1 MNPLSWR
8 VIEGLAKMLPVRER
22 EAILGD
28 LVELRLS
35 AGQAT
40 FDVTG
45 VVLRCA
51 ARGTVTA
58 LRVLVLA
65 VICTTVLLAWARCFG
80 LEVLATAE

>member
-1 MNPLSWR
+1 MNPLAWR

-35 AGQAT
+35 AGLAT
-40 FDVTG
+40 LDVTG
-45 VVLRCA
+45 AVVRRV

-58 LRVLVLA
+58 LRVLALA
-65 VICTTVLLAWARCFG
+65 VICTTVLLALARGFG
-80 LEVLATAE
+80 LAVLATAE